1 MFQKNVTVSA
11 FQEEKQAKDL
21 QIYEKRTQMRSIP
34 GSKKTMIDKLIMEE
48 FKIYTLAGLAGICKR
63 VEKRLAEAKTA

>member
-1 MFQKNVTVSA
+1 MFQKNVTISA

-21 QIYEKRTQMRSIP
+21 MIYEKRTQMRSIP

-63 VEKRLAEAKTA
+63 VEKRLAESENA